1 MEADS
6 KKSISKGSF
15 FSAVLTL
22 VFVVFAAFVFY
33 GCAQSVTVEVIDGP
47 TKSEVETQTG
57 VTVEAVLNEA
67 GIEVGE
73 GDETDP
79 ALNEKITSE
88 TKTITVKRY
97 AKVTIINGSETKEV
111 ELVGATVADALE
123 QAGITLG
130 EGDETDIALSEY
142 LENGMTITVLK
153 PKNVVIV
160 LDGASENI
168 TTKAETVKDL
178 LAERSITL
186 GDGDTIDVDINEPL
200 AEGAVIT
207 IETAQYIA
215 DKNAKAQAEAAARA
229 KQQTTSTTSSSNSS
243 NSGSSNSGS
252 KGSSGPTVVSKTK
265 VPNCDDGSHGYYEIT
280 YSDGSVSYQEY

>member
-1 MEADS
+1 MEAGS
-6 KKSISKGSF
+6 KKSIVKGSF
-15 FSAVLTL
+15 FSVVIAL
-22 VFVVFAAFVFY
+22 VCIVCAAFVFY
-33 GCAQSVTVEVIDGP
+33 GCAQSVTVEVIDGS

-57 VTVEAVLNEA
+57 VTVEDVLNDA
-67 GIEVGE
+67 GIKVGE

-79 ALNEKITSE
+79 VLDEKITSE

-97 AKVTIINGSETKEV
+97 AKVTIINGSETEVV

-153 PKNVVIV
+153 PKNVAIV
-160 LDGASENI
+160 LDGVSENI

-186 GDGDTIDVDINEPL
+186 GEGDTIDVDMDEPL
-200 AEGAVIT
+200 AEGVVIT

-215 DKNAKAQAEAAARA
+215 DKNAQAQAEAAALA
-229 KQQTTSTTSSSNSS
+229 KQQTTSSSNSS
-243 NSGSSNSGS
+243 NSNSSNSGS
-252 KGSSGPTVVSKTK
+252 EGSSGPTIVSKTK
-265 VPNCDDGSHGYYEIT
+265 VPNCDDESHGYYEIT